1 MSQKM
6 FQFARE
12 HPIILPA
19 LFALTLC
26 FIFVDRSKPL
36 QMDELS
42 TFFHCHDKSF
52 SALVEAT
59 EMGVNWMPLGYFAMI
74 WAIDQVTGL
83 NQMMMRL
90 PNLLFVSIAFI
101 LIYKV
106 LLKAFGKVPANIG
119 VVTVFTHSLYTPF
132 LLTEARSYA
141 MYLFLGAWLMYAMV
155 KAIEETSE
163 RKFNCSLFLVNFL
176 CPACFYI
183 GGVYCATALLSFL
196 VFALINKQ
204 KTTAVISSCLAGWL
218 TFFLLCIPTLLKQMQ
233 ETYTGINS
241 TSTNLQDLFTLYGTQ
256 VYFPLFLIV
265 ALTCALIF
273 PTKKSNGSGDPCP
286 LSLPT
291 TRLLLILSSL
301 WLLTPLVFFL
311 IGKALGLSFIQARY
325 FTPNLLAM
333 ATIIAF
339 FVSLFL
345 KFLKPHKIVTGC
357 YALACLC
364 VLGVNSN
371 SLAKAYAAES
381 PRKALSFLDRED
393 IPVITDSRRVAF
405 HVGHYH
411 SNEIHLLVGSEKY
424 ASHMHKFSNKLN
436 PLAIDPNGTTLRNA
450 PTLKDELELIFI
462 SGPMGFDIKAFAQS
476 NGYQIRKTLPLD
488 SPEATFAHYLERK
501 KPRTVS
507 RPNI

>member
-1 MSQKM
+1 MSKKI

-52 SALVEAT
+52 SELVEAT
-59 EMGVNWMPLGYFAMI
+59 EVGVDWMPLGYFAMI
-74 WAIDQVTGL
+74 WAIDQTTTL
-83 NQMMMRL
+83 NQTMMRL

-106 LLKAFGKVPANIG
+106 LHKTFGKAPANIG
-119 VVTVFTHSLYTPF
+119 VMTMFTHSLHTPF
-132 LLTEARSYA
+132 LLTEARTYA

-163 RKFNCSLFLVNFL
+163 RKFNCGLFLVNFL

-265 ALTCALIF
+265 ALTCTLIF

-291 TRLLLILSSL
+291 TKLLLILSSL

-311 IGKALGLSFIQARY
+311 TGKALGLSFIQARY

-333 ATIIAF
+333 ATIIALF
-339 FVSLFL
+339 ASLFF
-345 KFLKPHKIVTGC
+345 KFFKPQKIVTVC

-364 VLGVNSN
+364 FLGVNSN

-381 PRKALSFLDRED
+381 PSEDLSFLEKED
-393 IPVITDSRRVAF
+393 APVITLSMRVAF

-411 SNEIHLLVGSEKY
+411 SNETYFLVGDEKY
-424 ASHMHKFSNKLN
+424 ATYMHKFSKRSNPIALN
-436 PLAIDPNGTTLRNA
+436 LNGSSICNTTE
-450 PTLKDELELIFI
+450 LKEEFRLIFI
-462 SGPMGFDIKAFAQS
+462 SGPMGSSTSFDIKAFAKS

-501 KPRTVS
+501 GP
-507 RPNI
+507 